1 MKIAIVAAGFTPG
14 EADKLRRAMA
24 TFKRTGGV
32 GPFKDKF
39 IAGMLS
45 NGYDLDFA
53 QRCFGQIE
61 GFGSYGF
68 PESHAASFAL
78 LVYVSC
84 WIKCHY
90 PDVFAAALLNS
101 QPMGFY
107 APSQII
113 RDAMDHGVDVRPVD
127 VNLSDLENVMER
139 TNQAGIGLAPKHS
152 EMAEDIWS
160 TMGVRLGFNLVKG
173 LRPGYANLIIAKRQS
188 GYDSVRDLWM
198 RTGISPKIL
207 SLLADADAFASIGMS
222 RRDAAWAIDGLI
234 GEHGAEALPLFQASE
249 RPGRWVVE
257 ESGLEPMPPGEEV
270 IHDYRA
276 LSISLKAHPMS
287 FLRGNLERRRFVP
300 ADALRTMKPGGT
312 VMVSGLVL
320 VRQRPG
326 TASGVIFATLEDESG
341 VVNVIVWPKVFEA
354 NRRVVLGA
362 RVLGVKGTL
371 QREGIVIHVIAK
383 EFVDLTSDMAGIA
396 GGTDIGERVIA
407 RADEVKTGGPKGR
420 NREQEQ
426 YDAEIHRRLADA
438 LPGGRNFH

>member
-14 EADKLRRAMA
+14 EADRLRRAMA

-39 IAGMLS
+39 ISGMLA
-45 NGYDLDFA
+45 NGYEMDFA

-113 RDAMDHGVDVRPVD
+113 RDAMDHGVDVRAVD
-127 VNLSDLENVMER
+127 INLSDLENVMER

-152 EMAEDIWS
+152 EMAQDIWS

-173 LRPGYANLIIAKRQS
+173 LRPDHANLIIAKRKG

-198 RTGISPKIL
+198 RTGLSPSIL
-207 SLLADADAFASIGMS
+207 GVLADADAFQSIGMS
-222 RRDAAWAIDGLI
+222 RRDASWAISGLV
-234 GEHGAEALPLFQASE
+234 GEHGAETLPLFQAGE

-270 IHDYRA
+270 IHDYRT

-287 FLRGNLERRRFVP
+287 FLRENLARRRFVP
-300 ADALRTMKPGGT
+300 ADALRTMTPGGT

-341 VVNVIVWPKVFEA
+341 VSNIIIWPKVFEA

-383 EFVDLTSDMAGIA
+383 EFVDLTGDMASIA
-396 GGTDIGERVIA
+396 GGADIGERVIA
-407 RADEVKTGGPKGR
+407 RADEVKMGGPKGH